1 MVEAEGPVPDTIISE
16 LKRNKT
22 GILSLLRPRPEPRI
36 WCEPPFGLDHIP
48 ERYLA
53 AWQALLAKW
62 PPGLAPFVWE
72 ASICGQIGRELDR
85 LELLLGQ
92 IKAAEAERDALLTP
106 ATETEGMPGPQAM
119 LIDLRGSRV
128 RPVIPTKA
136 QPAAWFPGTPNMALK
151 GGGILPGLWSRWHSH
166 RWGSGRRRQTK
177 TPVAD
182 FFKDGDRTN
191 FLRVHRTQGRR
202 GFWRR
207 QFPRAFRVDRS
218 GSDRTRRARRVNYQ
232 GEIAVHYLL
241 TEMQKSIAQS
251 SSSPRL

>member
-1 MVEAEGPVPDTIISE
+1 MRSRRAVGAIRKDASE
-16 LKRNKT
+16 LAT
-22 GILSLLRPRPEPRI
+22 VRI
-36 WCEPPFGLDHIP
+36 WPSTPQG
-48 ERYLA
+48 R
-53 AWQALLAKW
+53 
-62 PPGLAPFVWE
+62 PPGPLPPKRPQSLGHNLRARPLFKNVCPAIAHKPQFYSRLPVARLARP
-72 ASICGQIGRELDR
+72 
-85 LELLLGQ
+85 
-92 IKAAEAERDALLTP
+92 
-106 ATETEGMPGPQAM
+106 
-119 LIDLRGSRV
+119 LIFR
-128 RPVIPTKA
+128 
-136 QPAAWFPGTPNMALK
+136 
-151 GGGILPGLWSRWHSH
+151 
-166 RWGSGRRRQTK
+166 TK

>member
-1 MVEAEGPVPDTIISE
+1 MNVIEAVRRFIPNHPDWT
-16 LKRNKT
+16 
-22 GILSLLRPRPEPRI
+22 
-36 WCEPPFGLDHIP
+36 
-48 ERYLA
+48 
-53 AWQALLAKW
+53 
-62 PPGLAPFVWE
+62 
-72 ASICGQIGRELDR
+72 
-85 LELLLGQ
+85 
-92 IKAAEAERDALLTP
+92 
-106 ATETEGMPGPQAM
+106 
-119 LIDLRGSRV
+119 
-128 RPVIPTKA
+128 
-136 QPAAWFPGTPNMALK
+136 GTPLQSLYK
-151 GGGILPGLWSRWHSH
+151 QD
-166 RWGSGRRRQTK
+166 GSGRCARGPSIWQFSMPRRHNPPGAVVVFPRAGCGRPLFKNVCPAIAHKPQFYSRLPVARLARPLIFRTK